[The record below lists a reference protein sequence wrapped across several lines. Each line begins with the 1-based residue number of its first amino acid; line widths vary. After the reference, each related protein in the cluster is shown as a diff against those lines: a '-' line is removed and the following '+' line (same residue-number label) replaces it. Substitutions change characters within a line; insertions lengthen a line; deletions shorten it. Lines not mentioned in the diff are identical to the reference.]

1 MQCLTKFVLF
11 VFLINKFNE
20 AIVYECNPEYSCGCS
35 SVTKIS
41 VSARIVGG
49 EASENHAF
57 GWMVSFQK
65 NNVHLCGAS
74 LLTAEYAITAAHC
87 VDTIVDFSPYS
98 ILAGTYN
105 LDDTGNPTVQ
115 RRVIQK
121 AVIHPNYRAQGFV
134 NDIALIQF
142 APLSTE
148 PSSKISFICL
158 PKSSEDIFKVNDS
171 VIAIGWGVTRY
182 NGGEIP
188 KYLQQV
194 SLKIFSSTSAECVR
208 SSISDASVQFCA
220 AVYGGGKGK

>member
-1 MQCLTKFVLF
+1 MPSDLEKRAYTRVLQGVLDVAAA
-11 VFLINKFNE
+11 VFPRGTMGRSIDYL
-20 AIVYECNPEYSCGCS
+20 G
-35 SVTKIS
+35 
-41 VSARIVGG
+41 RI
-49 EASENHAF
+49 
-57 GWMVSFQK
+57 
-65 NNVHLCGAS
+65 
-74 LLTAEYAITAAHC
+74 AEYAITAAHC